1 MTPPSTARD
10 LRRANRSAILRELL
24 FAGESTRQGLAGRTG
39 LSAATVGLVIADLL
53 AEGLVHDVGT
63 QESNG
68 GRPRTLVRMAP
79 DGGVAIGVDVG
90 ERGVRVEAFDLA
102 WQRRADVFLAAE
114 PGGPDPAAVVASIVA
129 AVGTVLDAAET
140 GSGEL
145 LGIGVSVPGIV
156 ERGDDSLVHAV
167 GFGWEGVPLGQLLRR
182 AIDAPVV
189 VDNGAKTMGQAEMW
203 FGAGR
208 GAADAV
214 IALLGIGVGAAVFTD
229 GRLYRGSQSSAGEW
243 GHAPIVVGGE
253 PCRCGSR
260 GCLEAYVGELA
271 LLRKWA
277 SLDPDGSGADAI
289 DTDRLQAL
297 FAAAM
302 DDDAAGQVVEQMA
315 EHLGAGLA
323 TLINLFNP
331 QRIVLAGS
339 VGLRLTPPILDLIRT
354 RAGRYSLRQ
363 PFESVEIAQGLLGH
377 DAVALGAATLVV
389 DRLLSTGFNLSKS
402 NSAAVPQLA
411 GAIR

>member
-53 AEGLVHDVGT
+53 DEGLVHDVGT

-79 DGGVAIGVDVG
+79 DRGVTIGVDVG

-129 AVGTVLDAAET
+129 AVRTVLDAAET

-243 GHAPIVVGGE
+243 GHAPIMVGGE

-271 LLRKWA
+271 LLRQWA
-277 SLDPDGSGADAI
+277 SLDPDGPGAGAI

-297 FAAAM
+297 FTAAV

>member
-53 AEGLVHDVGT
+53 DEGLVHDVGT

-68 GRPRTLVRMAP
+68 GRPRTLVRIAP
-79 DGGVAIGVDVG
+79 DRGVTIGVDVG

-129 AVGTVLDAAET
+129 AVGTVLDAAEI

-145 LGIGVSVPGIV
+145 LGVGVSVPGIV
-156 ERGDDSLVHAV
+156 ERGDDSVVHAV

-182 AIDAPVV
+182 EIGAPVV

-302 DDDAAGQVVEQMA
+302 DDDAAGQVVEQLA